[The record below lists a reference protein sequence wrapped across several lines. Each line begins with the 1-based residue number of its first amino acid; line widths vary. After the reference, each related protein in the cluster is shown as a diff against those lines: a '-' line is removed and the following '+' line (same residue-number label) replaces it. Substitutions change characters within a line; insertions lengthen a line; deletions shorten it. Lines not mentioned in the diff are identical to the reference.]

1 MRKIWRPLIWLPTIL
16 HNDYNMLAAK
26 LSLEEQ
32 LSALASAAREVMHL
46 PRLDE
51 LDEGMVELL
60 SNQFHV
66 DFYDP
71 KLTVED
77 KRDLVRDAISWH
89 KRKGTASAVEE
100 VAKKVY
106 RDAHVV
112 EWFEYGGEPYFFRIL
127 QDISLDDEDTGK
139 AMLDR
144 LRAAVAES
152 KNARSWLEFFGFLL
166 VTEDQIEA
174 AEDRRLDL
182 TQVYYDFY
190 DYRRNLDDHS
200 GRTDYGS
207 HGRNN
212 HGGGLYRNG
221 ASMRSGSFGRGRHG
235 RFQAS
240 DFEQLSF
247 TLENRLV
254 EQITPVDRNPFLVRM
269 TPTVDQLECND
280 NLLLS
285 MYDTRFELIEPTEHH
300 IWQIDLTAGEEIQ
313 PLERAAL
320 LLQTSP
326 TTDPINPVDR
336 YDQLEIINAAC
347 DVHNARDGVD
357 NFNLTTYTQD
367 DVETL
372 ERGAERVYERVE
384 RNGNRYRNGS
394 FTRTGDIIT
403 DFTF

>member
-1 MRKIWRPLIWLPTIL
+1 MRKIWRPIIWLPTIL
-16 HNDYNMLAAK
+16 HNDYNVLAAK

-32 LSALASAAREVMHL
+32 LSKLASAAREVMHL

-51 LDEGMVELL
+51 LDEQMVELL

-71 KLTVED
+71 KLSLED

-106 RDAHVV
+106 RDARVV

-139 AMLDR
+139 DMLDR
-144 LRAAVAES
+144 LRSAVAES

-174 AEDRRLDL
+174 EEDRRLDL

-200 GRTDYGS
+200 GRTDYGT

-212 HGGGLYRNG
+212 HGGALYRN
-221 ASMRSGSFGRGRHG
+221 MRSGSFGQGRHG

-240 DFEQLSF
+240 DFERLSF
-247 TLENRLV
+247 ALENRLV
-254 EQITPVDRNPFLVRM
+254 EQISPVDRDLLLFNFEAAR
-269 TPTVDQLECND
+269 DQLECND
-280 NLLLS
+280 FISYGL
-285 MYDTRFELIEPTEHH
+285 YDTRFEEIEPTEEHF
-300 IWQIDLTAGEEIQ
+300 WQIDLTAGDQIT

-326 TTDPINPVDR
+326 TVDPINPVDR
-336 YDQLEIINAAC
+336 YDQLEIINAAY

-367 DVETL
+367 DVETR
-372 ERGAERVYERVE
+372 ERGAERVHERVE

>member
-1 MRKIWRPLIWLPTIL
+1 MRKIWRPIIYLPTIL
-16 HNDYNMLAAK
+16 HNDYNVLAAK

-51 LDEGMVELL
+51 LDETMVELL

-71 KLTVED
+71 KLTLDD
-77 KRDLVRDAISWH
+77 KRDLVRDAIGWH

-139 AMLDR
+139 EMLDR
-144 LRAAVAES
+144 LRAAVSES

-174 AEDRRLDL
+174 SETRCMLIEQR
-182 TQVYYDFY
+182 YEDFY
-190 DYRRNLDDHS
+190 DYRRGLDDHS
-200 GRTDYGS
+200 GRLDYGS
-207 HGRNN
+207 HGRYN

-221 ASMRSGSFGRGRHG
+221 AVRRQGYFGRGWHG

-240 DFEQLSF
+240 DFERLSF
-247 TLENRLV
+247 AL
-254 EQITPVDRNPFLVRM
+254 QHQHVDRIEPADRNQLRINL
-269 TPTVDQLECND
+269 TSTIDQLECND
-280 NLLLS
+280 NLTLT
-285 MYDTRFELIEPTEHH
+285 MCDTRFEQIEPAEAHF
-300 IWQIDLTAGEEIQ
+300 WQIDLTAGDQIK

-326 TTDPINPVDR
+326 TTESIEPADR
-336 YDQLEIINAAC
+336 YDQLTIANIVKDVC
-347 DVHNARDGVD
+347 DARDGVD
-357 NFNLTTYTQD
+357 NFNLTTTTQD

-372 ERGAERVYERVE
+372 ETGAERVYERVW

-394 FTRTGDIIT
+394 FARTGDIIT
-403 DFTF
+403 NFTF

>member
-1 MRKIWRPLIWLPTIL
+1 MRKIWRPIIWLPTIL
-16 HNDYNMLAAK
+16 HNDFNMLAAK

-32 LSALASAAREVMHL
+32 LSKLASAAREVMHL

-71 KLTVED
+71 KLSLDD

-139 AMLDR
+139 DMLDR
-144 LRAAVAES
+144 LCAAVAES

-174 AEDRRLDL
+174 EEARHMLIEQR
-182 TQVYYDFY
+182 YYDSY
-190 DYRRNLDDHS
+190 DYRRALDDHS
-200 GRTDYGS
+200 GRTDYGNQ
-207 HGRNN
+207 GRYT

-240 DFEQLSF
+240 DFERLSF
-247 TLENRLV
+247 ALENRLV
-254 EQITPVDRNPFLVRM
+254 EQITPVDRNPFLIRL
-269 TPTVDQLECND
+269 TPAVDQLECND

-313 PLERAAL
+313 PLERAAFS
-320 LLQTSP
+320 LQTSP
-326 TTDPINPVDR
+326 ITDPINPVDR
-336 YDQLEIINAAC
+336 YDQLEIENAAC
-347 DVHNARDGVD
+347 DAYDARDAVD

-372 ERGAERVYERVE
+372 ETGAERVHERVE

>member
-1 MRKIWRPLIWLPTIL
+1 MRKIWRPIIWLPTIL
-16 HNDYNMLAAK
+16 HNDFNMLAAK

-32 LSALASAAREVMHL
+32 LSKLASAAREVMHL

-71 KLTVED
+71 KLSLDD

-139 AMLDR
+139 DMLDR

-174 AEDRRLDL
+174 EEDRHMLIEQR
-182 TQVYYDFY
+182 YYDSY
-190 DYRRNLDDHS
+190 DYRRALDDHS
-200 GRTDYGS
+200 GRTDYGNQ
-207 HGRNN
+207 GRYT

-240 DFEQLSF
+240 DFERLSF
-247 TLENRLV
+247 ALENRLV
-254 EQITPVDRNPFLVRM
+254 EQITPVDRNPFLIRL
-269 TPTVDQLECND
+269 TPAVDQLECND

-313 PLERAAL
+313 PLERAAFS
-320 LLQTSP
+320 LQTSP
-326 TTDPINPVDR
+326 ITDPINPVDR
-336 YDQLEIINAAC
+336 YDQLEIENAAC
-347 DVHNARDGVD
+347 DAYDARDAVD

-372 ERGAERVYERVE
+372 ETGAERVHERVE

>member
-1 MRKIWRPLIWLPTIL
+1 MRKIWRPIIWLPTIL
-16 HNDYNMLAAK
+16 HNDFNMLAAK

-32 LSALASAAREVMHL
+32 LSKLASAAREVMHL

-51 LDEGMVELL
+51 LDEQMVELL

-71 KLTVED
+71 KLSLDD

-139 AMLDR
+139 DMLDR
-144 LRAAVAES
+144 LCAAVAES

-174 AEDRRLDL
+174 EEDRHMLIEQR
-182 TQVYYDFY
+182 YYDSY
-190 DYRRNLDDHS
+190 DYRRALDDHS
-200 GRTDYGS
+200 GRTDYGNQ
-207 HGRNN
+207 GRYT

-240 DFEQLSF
+240 DFERLSF
-247 TLENRLV
+247 ALENRLV
-254 EQITPVDRNPFLVRM
+254 EQITPVDRNPFLIRL
-269 TPTVDQLECND
+269 TPAVDQLECND

-313 PLERAAL
+313 PLERAAFS
-320 LLQTSP
+320 LQTSP
-326 TTDPINPVDR
+326 ITDPINPVDR
-336 YDQLEIINAAC
+336 YDQLEIENAAC
-347 DVHNARDGVD
+347 DAYDARDAVD

-372 ERGAERVYERVE
+372 ETGAERVHERVE

>member
-1 MRKIWRPLIWLPTIL
+1 
-16 HNDYNMLAAK
+16 
-26 LSLEEQ
+26 
-32 LSALASAAREVMHL
+32 MHL

-51 LDEGMVELL
+51 LDEQMVELL

-71 KLTVED
+71 KLSLED

-112 EWFEYGGEPYFFRIL
+112 EWFEYGGEPYYFRIL

-139 AMLDR
+139 DMLDR
-144 LRAAVAES
+144 LRSAVAES

-174 AEDRRLDL
+174 EEDRRLDL
-182 TQVYYDFY
+182 TQRYEDFY

-200 GRTDYGS
+200 GRTDYGT
-207 HGRNN
+207 HGYN
-212 HGGGLYRNG
+212 HGGAVYRNG
-221 ASMRSGSFGRGRHG
+221 SVLRRGSFGQGRHG

-240 DFEQLSF
+240 DFERLSF
-247 TLENRLV
+247 ELEHRHVDAV
-254 EQITPVDRNPFLVRM
+254 EPADRNQLRVNLS
-269 TPTVDQLECND
+269 PTIDQLECND
-280 NLLLS
+280 NLSLS
-285 MYDTRFELIEPTEHH
+285 MYDTRFEEIEPTEEHF
-300 IWQIDLTAGEEIQ
+300 WQIDLTAGDQIT

-326 TTDPINPVDR
+326 TVDPINPVDR
-336 YDQLEIINAAC
+336 YDQLEINNAAC
-347 DVHNARDGVD
+347 DAYNARDGVD
-357 NFNLTTYTQD
+357 NFNLTATTQD

-403 DFTF
+403 NFTF